1 MTAVTVSLPEAIQGY
16 FRAVDDDDT
25 DALVACFADDA
36 EVADEGNV
44 RRGPDEIR
52 AWREQTRSAY
62 GYTAEVLG
70 AEVEDDSYVVATR
83 LTGSFPGSPV
93 EMPYR
98 FTLRSGLI
106 SRLDID
112 P

>member
-1 MTAVTVSLPEAIQGY
+1 VIAVTVSLPEAIQGY

-25 DALVACFADDA
+25 DALVACFDHDA

-52 AWREQTRSAY
+52 ARREQT
-62 GYTAEVLG
+62 T
-70 AEVEDDSYVVATR
+70 
-83 LTGSFPGSPV
+83 FPGSPV

-98 FTLRSGLI
+98 FTLRGGLI
-106 SRLDID
+106 GRLDID

>member
-1 MTAVTVSLPEAIQGY
+1 MIAVIVSLPEAIQGY
-16 FRAVDDDDT
+16 FRAVDDDDN

-52 AWREQTRSAY
+52 AWRE
-62 GYTAEVLG
+62 EVLD
-70 AEVEDDSYVVATR
+70 AEVEDDRYIVRTR

-98 FTLRSGLI
+98 FTLRGGLI
-106 SRLDID
+106 GSLEID

>member
-1 MTAVTVSLPEAIQGY
+1 MIAVTVSLPEAIQGY
-16 FRAVDDDDT
+16 FRAVD
-25 DALVACFADDA
+25 DDA

-70 AEVEDDSYVVATR
+70 ADVEDDSYIVATR

-98 FTLRSGLI
+98 FTLRGGLI
-106 SRLDID
+106 GRLEID

>member
-1 MTAVTVSLPEAIQGY
+1 VIAVTVSLPEPIQGY

-25 DALVACFADDA
+25 DALVACFDDDA
-36 EVADEGNV
+36 EVADEGTV
-44 RRGPDEIR
+44 RRGRDEIR

-70 AEVEDDSYVVATR
+70 AEIEDDSYIVATR

-98 FTLRSGLI
+98 FTLRGGLI
-106 SRLDID
+106 GRLDID